1 MTEATFLAAAGVTTA
16 DALANGA
23 RGRRDRELAQ
33 VRRVAEAAQQVLL
46 RPVPRQAGPV
56 RLAAVYLSASPGAR
70 VGRKLLDIRPA
81 AAASGKGRI
90 TGAAAAKNIYDQL

>member
-46 RPVPRQAGPV
+46 RPVPRQAGQSGSRQCTC
-56 RLAAVYLSASPGAR
+56 RLPR
-70 VGRKLLDIRPA
+70 RPRRPQLLDIE
-81 AAASGKGRI
+81 
-90 TGAAAAKNIYDQL
+90 